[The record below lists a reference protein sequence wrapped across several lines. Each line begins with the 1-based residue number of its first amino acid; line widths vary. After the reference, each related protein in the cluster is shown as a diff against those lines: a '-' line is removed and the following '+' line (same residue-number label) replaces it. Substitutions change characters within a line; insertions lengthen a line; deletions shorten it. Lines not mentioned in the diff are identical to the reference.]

1 MIKNV
6 FRFSYS
12 CFKNGLCSAKLGDF
26 FEKIEEKMDNIVF
39 FMYFCKK
46 FD

>member
-1 MIKNV
+1 M
-6 FRFSYS
+6 FSDFHILAS
-12 CFKNGLCSAKLGDF
+12 SNGLCSAKLGDF
-26 FEKIEEKMDNIVF
+26 FEKIEKKMDNIVF